1 MSRLLL
7 LAAMAASLALA
18 SPEAAGHGESHGGD
32 PYIGYK
38 WFNFAILAAGL
49 GFLVVKF
56 GLPALR
62 GQQSAILK
70 QLAQAQK
77 KAAEAE
83 RHTKEVEARVAGLER
98 EIEAMKKEAAEEM
111 ALEAR
116 EMEAE
121 TKRLLEKVEQQ
132 AQFEIASALEH
143 ARKELRAVAVD
154 LAVAMAEKR
163 LAEEVGRGA
172 QERLVDTFVRS
183 LNGAAGGKN

>member
-62 GQQSAILK
+62 GQQSSILK
-70 QLAQAQK
+70 QLEQAQK

-83 RHTKEVEARVAGLER
+83 RQTKAVEEKVAGLER
-98 EIEAMKKEAAEEM
+98 EIEALKQQAAGEM

-116 EMEAE
+116 EMQAE
-121 TKRLLEKVEQQ
+121 TKHLLEKVEQQ
-132 AQFEIASALEH
+132 AQFEIASAVDH
-143 ARKELRAVAVD
+143 AKKELRAMAVG
-154 LAVAMAEKR
+154 LAVQMAEKR
-163 LAEEVGRGA
+163 LAEVVGRGE
-172 QERLVDTFVRS
+172 QDRLVDRFVRS
-183 LNGAAGGKN
+183 LNASRDGRN

>member
-1 MSRLLL
+1 MTRLLL

-18 SPEAAGHGESHGGD
+18 SPEAAGHGGAHGGD

-49 GFLVVKF
+49 GFLVAKF

-62 GQQSAILK
+62 GQQSSILK
-70 QLAQAQK
+70 QLKQAQK
-77 KAAEAE
+77 KAAETE
-83 RHTKEVEARVAGLER
+83 RHTKAVEEKVAGLER
-98 EIEAMKKEAAEEM
+98 EIEALKKEAAEEM
-111 ALEAR
+111 AVEAR

-121 TKRLLEKVEQQ
+121 TKLLLEKVEQQ
-132 AQFEIASALEH
+132 AQFEIASAVEH
-143 ARKELRAVAVD
+143 ARKDLRAMAVD

-163 LAEEVGRGA
+163 LAEEVGRDA
-172 QERLVDTFVRS
+172 QDRLVDAFVRS